1 MASPK
6 NLVQEPKMSV
16 LKSKDIAKPSLTN
29 YYQVY
34 FSVLTEGLQKHIT
47 TRYGVGKEFIS
58 RESGLMCA
66 DATLPTSSFATAE
79 VKDNYHGINEQYAH
93 TRLYIDTDFTFY
105 VDKNYQMIK
114 FFEGWMDYV
123 SGTGQ
128 EDAGKKRPIE
138 LSNKHYKRFNYPLD
152 PKSGYKI
159 SNMFITKFERDS
171 NKVGSPMLTYQFYN
185 VFPKSMS
192 AIPVSY
198 GPADVLK
205 VTVSFAYDRYVV
217 VQGRG
222 NGQGSTTGETT
233 IQEKPPGAPAGVPI
247 NPVTNEPVERPFKG
261 LLTDQE
267 WYDAYKGGLTQSTN
281 NINAA
286 RNRNLREGVIGPR
299 GL

>member
-1 MASPK
+1 
-6 NLVQEPKMSV
+6 
-16 LKSKDIAKPSLTN
+16 
-29 YYQVY
+29 
-34 FSVLTEGLQKHIT
+34 
-47 TRYGVGKEFIS
+47 
-58 RESGLMCA
+58 
-66 DATLPTSSFATAE
+66 
-79 VKDNYHGINEQYAH
+79 
-93 TRLYIDTDFTFY
+93 
-105 VDKNYQMIK
+105 
-114 FFEGWMDYV
+114 MDYV

-128 EDAGKKRPIE
+128 EDAGKIRPIE

-159 SNMFITKFERDS
+159 STMFITKFERDS

-222 NGQGSTTGETT
+222 NGQRSTTGETI
-233 IQEKPPGAPAGVPI
+233 IQEKPPVPAGVPI
-247 NPVTNEPVERPFKG
+247 NPVTNEPVERPYDGILPK
-261 LLTDQE
+261 QQ
-267 WYDAYKGGLTQSTN
+267 WYDAYNEGLTQSTN

-286 RNRNLREGVIGPR
+286 RNRNPGVRGPR
-299 GL
+299 ER

>member
-6 NLVQEPKMSV
+6 TVVQEPKMSV

-29 YYQVY
+29 YYQVH
-34 FSVLTEGLQKHIT
+34 FSTLTEGLQKHISS
-47 TRYGVGKEFIS
+47 RYGVKSEFITQ
-58 RESGLMCA
+58 ESGLMCA

-79 VKDNYHGINEQYAH
+79 VKDNFHGINEQYAH

-128 EDAGKKRPIE
+128 EDQGRARPIE

-152 PKSGYKI
+152 PKTGYKTQ
-159 SNMFITKFERDS
+159 NMFITKFEKDTT
-171 NKVGSPMLTYQFYN
+171 KLGAPMLTYQFYN
-185 VFPKSMS
+185 VFPKSMA

-198 GPADVLK
+198 GPADILK

-222 NGQGSTTGETT
+222 VGSGSGTQSTQSTQSVQGVSPSPV
-233 IQEKPPGAPAGVPI
+233 IPI
-247 NPVTNEPVERPFKG
+247 NPATGKPVERPFKG
-261 LLTDQE
+261 ILSDEE
-267 WYDAYKGGLTQSTN
+267 WYKAYASGTAQSAT
-281 NINAA
+281 
-286 RNRNLREGVIGPR
+286 RTPSGTGVNGPR
-299 GL
+299 GR